1 MTPTPYCA
9 QDYRTSMQEAARAYL
24 LRHQAEYLAD
34 SDQLFE
40 SCVRHLVVALE
51 VPASTATKLA
61 HLAWSEIQDHE
72 PLCSCVH
79 AIDLTNTL

>member
-1 MTPTPYCA
+1 MTPTQHCA

-40 SCVRHLVVALE
+40 SCVRHLSVALE
-51 VPASTATKLA
+51 VPTSIATKLV
-61 HLAWSEIQDHE
+61 HLAWSEIRGHE
-72 PLCSCVH
+72 QQRTS
-79 AIDLTNTL
+79 LTNTL

>member
-1 MTPTPYCA
+1 MTPAQHCP

-24 LRHQAEYLAD
+24 LRHQTKYLAD

-40 SCVRHLVVALE
+40 SCVRHLIVALE
-51 VPASTATKLA
+51 VPISMATKLV

-72 PLCSCVH
+72 PQHTSLLANV
-79 AIDLTNTL
+79 LTNAL